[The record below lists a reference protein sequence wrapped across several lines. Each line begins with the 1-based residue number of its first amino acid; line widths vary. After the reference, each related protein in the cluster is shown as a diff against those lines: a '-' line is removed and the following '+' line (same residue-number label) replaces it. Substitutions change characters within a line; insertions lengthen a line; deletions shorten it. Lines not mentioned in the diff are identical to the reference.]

1 MNLPLI
7 ERTRI
12 KKVCSAEGLRKIN
25 KMLLSMA
32 LYHGLIEK
40 PEEISMRDFLNNTV
54 EIPETLP
61 KDELLELQ
69 KIQQE
74 MSLGLES
81 RHGAME
87 RLGKENIAQKLAE
100 IDNEKAEQ
108 NGFNNDIPQMNT
120 NAGGMMNG
128 ENPIETVRKEMTGQ
142 NGLPQINI

>member
-1 MNLPLI
+1 
-7 ERTRI
+7 
-12 KKVCSAEGLRKIN
+12 
-25 KMLLSMA
+25 MA

-40 PEEISMRDFLNNTV
+40 PEEISMRDFLENTV

-100 IDNEKAEQ
+100 IDNERAEQ
-108 NGFNNDIPQMNT
+108 NSFNDNIPQMNT